1 VIWVEDAGSY
11 GRPGFEDTAADAVLL
26 SQAVGKPVRVQ
37 WSRADMTAWGSKGP
51 AVVCELAAAIDEH
64 GEITAVDFTSHA
76 FSGGEIMFVPA
87 SKDNYLG
94 AQLTGIPNKS
104 GVDEFAQWGV
114 QAPAYVFPN
123 VHAVSH
129 IVPPFYDSIS
139 PLRTTHLRDP
149 EGPQTSFA
157 VESFMDELAATT
169 AADPIEFR
177 LRHLDN
183 PRAKAVLTA
192 AAEKVGWERR
202 PSPNPNKGSGDIVTG
217 RGVGLSTRGGT
228 FVGTIAEVEVNRR
241 TGAARVTR
249 FVCAHDCGLIIN
261 PEALRGTIAANL
273 IQSMSRGMKEE
284 VTFDRSNV
292 TSVDWTTYPVARAHD
307 IPTQVDIVL
316 LNHPELPPN
325 GAGEPSSRATAAAIA
340 NAIFDATGARV
351 RQTPLTPAR
360 IKAALAGS
368 QSA

>member
-1 VIWVEDAGSY
+1 
-11 GRPGFEDTAADAVLL
+11 
-26 SQAVGKPVRVQ
+26 
-37 WSRADMTAWGSKGP
+37 
-51 AVVCELAAAIDEH
+51 
-64 GEITAVDFTSHA
+64 
-76 FSGGEIMFVPA
+76 
-87 SKDNYLG
+87 
-94 AQLTGIPNKS
+94 
-104 GVDEFAQWGV
+104 
-114 QAPAYVFPN
+114 
-123 VHAVSH
+123 
-129 IVPPFYDSIS
+129 
-139 PLRTTHLRDP
+139 
-149 EGPQTSFA
+149 
-157 VESFMDELAATT
+157 
-169 AADPIEFR
+169 

-183 PRAKAVLTA
+183 PRAKAVLA
-192 AAEKVGWERR
+192 AASEKAGWERR
-202 PSPNPNKGSGDIVTG
+202 PSPNPNKASGDVVTG

-228 FVGTIAEVEVNRR
+228 YVGTIAEVEVNRR

-292 TSVDWTTYPVARAHD
+292 TSVDWATYPVARAHD
-307 IPTQVDIVL
+307 IPAQVDIVL